1 MSAQFTWVLN
11 IMQKAFVLCRLF
23 DNREKSTNGGP
34 AASLDTSSCI
44 EETKSKSS
52 LAPVFPALDVQ
63 AETHQTS
70 NQSCFAKIPDEML
83 SDATAPVQC
92 ENASVAEKQEAEM
105 TSFEVI
111 GPSFRIRYLCLSFL
125 FFSFFFFL
133 FFFFFV
139 FFFCELRNMVY

>member
-1 MSAQFTWVLN
+1 MSTQFTWVLN

-70 NQSCFAKIPDEML
+70 NQSCYAKIPDEML

-92 ENASVAEKQEAEM
+92 ENDSVAEKQEAEM
-105 TSFEVI
+105 TSSEVI
-111 GPSFRIRYLCLSFL
+111 GPSFRISTYAFLLFSFSFL
-125 FFSFFFFL
+125 LIDKYSIL
-133 FFFFFV
+133 
-139 FFFCELRNMVY
+139 N

>member
-52 LAPVFPALDVQ
+52 LAPVFPALDLQ

-70 NQSCFAKIPDEML
+70 NRSCYAKIPDEML

-92 ENASVAEKQEAEM
+92 ENAYVAEKQEAEM

-111 GPSFRIRYLCLSFL
+111 GPSFRIRHLCFSSSSLS
-125 FFSFFFFL
+125 L
-133 FFFFFV
+133 FFF
-139 FFFCELRNMVY
+139 FFFCELRSIVF

>member
-52 LAPVFPALDVQ
+52 LGPVFPALDVQ

-70 NQSCFAKIPDEML
+70 NPS
-83 SDATAPVQC
+83 SDAEISGTTMCDDTAHVEC
-92 ENASVAEKQEAEM
+92 SNNNHNYYNDCVAENR
-105 TSFEVI
+105 SEVI
-111 GPSFRIRYLCLSFL
+111 GT
-125 FFSFFFFL
+125 
-133 FFFFFV
+133 
-139 FFFCELRNMVY
+139 

>member
-23 DNREKSTNGGP
+23 DNQEKSTNGGP

-52 LAPVFPALDVQ
+52 LAPVFPALDLQ

-70 NQSCFAKIPDEML
+70 NQSCCVKISDDML

-92 ENASVAEKQEAEM
+92 KTDNYNYHNAYVAEKQEAEM
-105 TSFEVI
+105 TSSEVI
-111 GPSFRIRYLCLSFL
+111 GPSFSIRH
-125 FFSFFFFL
+125 
-133 FFFFFV
+133 FFFFFA
-139 FFFCELRNMVY
+139 N

>member
-23 DNREKSTNGGP
+23 DNQEKSTNGGP
-34 AASLDTSSCI
+34 AASLDTSSCV
-44 EETKSKSS
+44 EEMKSNSS
-52 LAPVFPALDVQ
+52 LAPVSPALDVQ

-70 NQSCFAKIPDEML
+70 NQSCYAKTPDEML
-83 SDATAPVQC
+83 SDATAPVPC

-105 TSFEVI
+105 TSSEVI

-125 FFSFFFFL
+125 FFFFL
-133 FFFFFV
+133 FSFF
-139 FFFCELRNMVY
+139 LRIEKYGILN

>member
-1 MSAQFTWVLN
+1 MSTQFTWVLN

-34 AASLDTSSCI
+34 ATSLDTSSCI

-70 NQSCFAKIPDEML
+70 NQSCLAKIPDEML

-92 ENASVAEKQEAEM
+92 ENASLAEKQEAEM
-105 TSFEVI
+105 TSPEVI
-111 GPSFRIRYLCLSFL
+111 GPSFHIRHLC
-125 FFSFFFFL
+125 FSYFFL
-133 FFFFFV
+133 FL
-139 FFFCELRNMVY
+139 FCELRSILY